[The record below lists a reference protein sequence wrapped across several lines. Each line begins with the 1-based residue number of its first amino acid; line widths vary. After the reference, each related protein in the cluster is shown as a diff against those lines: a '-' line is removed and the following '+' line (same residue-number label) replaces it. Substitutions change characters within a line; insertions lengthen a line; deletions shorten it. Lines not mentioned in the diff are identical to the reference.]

1 MNRTDRQFK
10 ERLRLQENALSPP
23 HRREHLQEVVR
34 SAKAA
39 FHEGESD
46 DILTGAEFL
55 YQQAGYIRKRW
66 WVLQGMVL
74 VALWMLIRYMEGNSY
89 EQRIM
94 GVAAPLFGVLLL
106 PELWKNREMNAME
119 VEGAAFYSLRQIYA
133 ARLFAFAM
141 VDVLMLTAFCLV
153 NVGSGQLMLEE
164 IMLQFFLP
172 LTVTCCICFRTLY
185 SRRACPEVFA
195 VILCL
200 LWSGIWLQVAL
211 LGKLYDRVSVPVWY
225 GVLVTAFCY
234 LLYCIYRGQRNCRAV
249 LEETE
254 R

>member
-1 MNRTDRQFK
+1 MKKTDRQLK

-23 HRREHLQEVVR
+23 HRGEHLQEVVR

-39 FHEGESD
+39 FYEGEGG

-66 WVLQGMVL
+66 WVLQGVVL
-74 VALWMLIRYMEGNSY
+74 VALCMLIRYMEGNSY

-106 PELWKNREMNAME
+106 PELWKNRERNAME

-141 VDVLMLTAFCLV
+141 VDVLMLTAFFLV
-153 NVGSGQLMLEE
+153 NVGGGQLVPEE

-195 VILCL
+195 VFLCL
-200 LWSGIWLQVAL
+200 LWSGIWLQVVL
-211 LGKLYDRVSVPVWY
+211 LGNLYDKVSVPVWY

-254 R
+254 G

>member
-10 ERLRLQENALSPP
+10 ERLWQSENAMPPP
-23 HRREHLQEVVR
+23 HKGEHLQEVVCR
-34 SAKAA
+34 AKAA
-39 FHEGESD
+39 FYEGERD

-66 WVLQGMVL
+66 WALQGMVL
-74 VALWMLIRYMEGNSY
+74 VALCMFIRYMEGSSY

-94 GVAAPLFGVLLL
+94 GIAAPLFGVLLL
-106 PELWKNREMNAME
+106 PELWKNRETNTME
-119 VEGAAFYSLRQIYA
+119 VESAAFYSLRQIYA

-141 VDVLMLTAFCLV
+141 VDVLMLTAFFLV
-153 NVGSGQLMLEE
+153 NVGGGQLVLEE

-185 SRRACPEVFA
+185 SRRACPEAFVVF
-195 VILCL
+195 LCL
-200 LWSGIWLQVAL
+200 LWSGIWLQVVL
-211 LGKLYDRVSVPVWY
+211 QGNLYEKVSVLVWY

-249 LEETE
+249 LKEAEG
-254 R
+254 